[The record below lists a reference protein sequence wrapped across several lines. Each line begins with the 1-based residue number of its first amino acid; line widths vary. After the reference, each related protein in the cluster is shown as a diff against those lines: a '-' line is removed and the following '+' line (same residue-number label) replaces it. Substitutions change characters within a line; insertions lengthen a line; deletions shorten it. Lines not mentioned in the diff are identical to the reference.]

1 MAINNRPAPSV
12 TGNTDSKLFS
22 DLGNG
27 SESQQTRLSFK
38 DKLFRLKKVENS
50 QDQNEDE
57 NQFKVCCLFIRAF
70 KLKSGVHR
78 IKQNCVSKSFVES
91 KKYIFR
97 FCLPLTAVAYQ
108 GGDFQIQVLLPNFA
122 PLPPEVEF
130 RPFLI
135 FLQYFSPPVQTL
147 TQPPLN

>member
-57 NQFKVCCLFIRAF
+57 NQFKVGCLFT
-70 KLKSGVHR
+70 
-78 IKQNCVSKSFVES
+78 N
-91 KKYIFR
+91 
-97 FCLPLTAVAYQ
+97 
-108 GGDFQIQVLLPNFA
+108 
-122 PLPPEVEF
+122 
-130 RPFLI
+130 
-135 FLQYFSPPVQTL
+135 
-147 TQPPLN
+147 